1 MLPAYLA
8 SSPVR
13 RPAQVPADRD
23 LPDAVDLLAG
33 AGARSVA
40 RFLQERGLD
49 PRRVEPAQVHYRPG
63 RSLAICFRTAGVDR
77 SSGRQACLTVLERR
91 AGEPAAVWAF
101 PDDPALPGLAAATH
115 GGLVRRR
122 LRPRPAEVAV
132 EPLRYRPRRRAVLRY
147 RLPGGRTLFGKVV
160 PPKRAGRLLALAHA
174 LGGPGDAGLR
184 LALPVG
190 RIAPGALVLP
200 FLPGASLR
208 DLLMAGGPLPT
219 PDRLAAL
226 PEALHRRCLPAL
238 AGGAETRPAP
248 AGDRTPTR
256 PGLAGD
262 RTPTRPGLAG
272 DRAPTRRRVDP
283 GTALGAAQVVARLV
297 PGEACAA
304 ERLAEALIGRAE
316 ASEPPEEWVVHG
328 DLYESQVL
336 VDGETLGLIDLDDL
350 GPGDPLLDGANFSA
364 HLLLLGTSGPAG
376 RPMLR
381 YREELRVA
389 YLRTFDADAAALAWR
404 EAYCLL
410 RLVPGPFRVL
420 HPEWP
425 RRMAGRLE
433 LAAAALQGL

>member
-1 MLPAYLA
+1 
-8 SSPVR
+8 
-13 RPAQVPADRD
+13 
-23 LPDAVDLLAG
+23 
-33 AGARSVA
+33 
-40 RFLQERGLD
+40 
-49 PRRVEPAQVHYRPG
+49 
-63 RSLAICFRTAGVDR
+63 
-77 SSGRQACLTVLERR
+77 
-91 AGEPAAVWAF
+91 
-101 PDDPALPGLAAATH
+101 
-115 GGLVRRR
+115 
-122 LRPRPAEVAV
+122 
-132 EPLRYRPRRRAVLRY
+132 
-147 RLPGGRTLFGKVV
+147 
-160 PPKRAGRLLALAHA
+160 
-174 LGGPGDAGLR
+174 
-184 LALPVG
+184 
-190 RIAPGALVLP
+190 
-200 FLPGASLR
+200 
-208 DLLMAGGPLPT
+208 
-219 PDRLAAL
+219 
-226 PEALHRRCLPAL
+226 
-238 AGGAETRPAP
+238 
-248 AGDRTPTR
+248 
-256 PGLAGD
+256 LAGD
-262 RTPTRPGLAG
+262 RT
-272 DRAPTRRRVDP
+272 PTRRRVDP
-283 GTALGAAQVVARLV
+283 GTALGAAQVVARLL

-389 YLRTFDADAAALAWR
+389 FLRTFDADAAALAWR

>member
-1 MLPAYLA
+1 MLPAHLLDNTTA
-8 SSPVR
+8 IAGRR
-13 RPAQVPADRD
+13 RPSIPADRD
-23 LPDAVDLLAG
+23 LPDAADLLAG

-40 RFLQERGLD
+40 RFLEERGLD
-49 PRRVEPAQVHYRPG
+49 PHRVEPAQVHYRPG

-77 SSGRQACLTVLERR
+77 SSGRQACLTVTLERR
-91 AGEPAAVWAF
+91 AGEPATVWAF

-174 LGGPGDAGLR
+174 LGGSGDGGLR

-208 DLLMAGGPLPT
+208 DLLLAGGPLPT

-238 AGGAETRPAP
+238 AGEAETRPAP
-248 AGDRTPTR
+248 TGDRAPTR

-262 RTPTRPGLAG
+262 RT
-272 DRAPTRRRVDP
+272 PTRRRVDP
-283 GTALGAAQVVARLV
+283 GTALGAAQVVARLL

-304 ERLAEALIGRAE
+304 ERLAEALIGWAE
-316 ASEPPEEWVVHG
+316 ASEPAEEWVVHG

-376 RPMLR
+376 NLILR

-389 YLRTFDADAAALAWR
+389 FLRTLDADAAALAWR

-420 HPEWP
+420 HSEWP
-425 RRMAGRLE
+425 RRMAARLE
-433 LAAAALQGL
+433 LAASALQGL